1 MLLLNIKTWENRASI
16 SIKDDAPRVD
26 GSGNGH
32 VPAYRGTR
40 AGNEETLVHEQVLGS
55 SESGVDG
62 RPYRPA
68 QFQETLKL

>member
-16 SIKDDAPRVD
+16 VDDAPKLNV
-26 GSGNGH
+26 SGNGH
-32 VPAYRGTR
+32 LPAYRGMR

-68 QFQETLKL
+68 QFQGTLDL